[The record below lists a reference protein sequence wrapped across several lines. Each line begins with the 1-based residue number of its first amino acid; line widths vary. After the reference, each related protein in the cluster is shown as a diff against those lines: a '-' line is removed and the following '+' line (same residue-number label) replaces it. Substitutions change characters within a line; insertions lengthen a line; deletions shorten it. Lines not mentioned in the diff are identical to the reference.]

1 MDVTTDSHRAF
12 LERKQ
17 SITWPHSVHRDSLLL
32 AAHSILLVEPLEP
45 GRKGIS
51 FDVLHARFLIDRTLS
66 QSLETSFSASCL
78 QFIRFSIQPS
88 SVGIDPG
95 SVVGDSL
102 CGSGIF
108 PTSISI
114 LESITIYLRA
124 QYEKDERVALLL
136 VGVSRREC
144 SCAHKASTLV
154 VNICGNRLRLR
165 WLWFCRVSTKTDR

>member
-1 MDVTTDSHRAF
+1 MTR
-12 LERKQ
+12 
-17 SITWPHSVHRDSLLL
+17 PHSTHRHCLLL

-45 GRKGIS
+45 DRKGIS
-51 FDVLHARFLIDRTLS
+51 FDVPHARNLVSRTLS

-108 PTSISI
+108 PTSTSI
-114 LESITIYLRA
+114 LESITVYLKA
-124 QYEKDERVALLL
+124 QYEEEKEGKAVAGGVCHGGSARVLINP
-136 VGVSRREC
+136 RP
-144 SCAHKASTLV
+144 
-154 VNICGNRLRLR
+154 
-165 WLWFCRVSTKTDR
+165 LW